1 MNPALPVLILL
12 ALAGTAVARWR
23 GAGDLARAWLMVTL
37 AATALLAPALVLP
50 DGIPSPS
57 GNLGGHV
64 PWQAA
69 VDPAGSNPNL
79 RDVTFFVEPW
89 LVYLRDEWRAGRPG
103 LWNPHQSLG
112 APLWANGQSAPLFP
126 LTWLFAAVPLWLGW
140 VLLPWLRFVAAGLG
154 AWVLA
159 RELGVREEGAAVAA
173 LVYPLS
179 GMVVPM
185 LLFPMGSALAL
196 VPWALWATERLATG
210 RSRGAL
216 LAGVAGLQLLAGHPE
231 TCIHTALL
239 CALYLAIRGPSESLK
254 APSPTGRGGLG
265 VRGSLWLHF
274 TGAWFLAAGVAAAA
288 LWPLAAFV
296 VESTKYLEHTAVT
309 RPPVLVVVREMM
321 RLVLPEAYGSHVEGT
336 WFGPFNYAATA
347 SYAGALALPL
357 AAAGLGRVRRS
368 RPWTAVCVVGVV
380 SFLVAYHLPGL
391 WDLVIRLPVLE
402 RVAQHRLIFG
412 MELSLALL
420 AAAGLDRLLQG
431 RGRGLLIGSGLV
443 VLLLGL
449 TWLLFAEDWRREG
462 LVASQLLWTLGVA
475 SLAGLAAAAVTLLPS
490 RRRGLLAVLVPALLA
505 VDLLHAHGSLLGA
518 LPREDHY
525 PRTGAVEFLQG
536 RPGRVAGV
544 GRALAPNAATVYG
557 LYDLRGD
564 DPLKLARFE
573 RLYARLAPS
582 HPVYFQPV
590 NRWDE
595 DLLDLLG
602 VRWVMGAP
610 GEEPPQPGWRLAY
623 DGSDARVWERP
634 GASPWVRA
642 DGVGFQVEA
651 REAGHWDLIVVAH
664 EPGRVEIAETWDA
677 GWRARLDGEPVPV
690 ETWEPV
696 PGSALLAVE
705 VPPGRHRLRLT
716 YRPPGLPAGGV
727 LSAISLLL
735 LGLWAC
741 HNPQRIEP

>member
-1 MNPALPVLILL
+1 MNPSLAVLLL
-12 ALAGTAVARWR
+12 LSLAGAVAARWR
-23 GAGDLARAWLMVTL
+23 EADDVARAWLLVTL
-37 AATALLAPALVLP
+37 VATALLAPALSLP
-50 DGIPSPS
+50 DGIPGPS
-57 GNLGGHV
+57 ASLGRHV
-64 PWQAA
+64 PWQGT

-79 RDVTFFVEPW
+79 RDVTYFVEPW
-89 LVYLRDEWRAGRPG
+89 LLYLRDEWRAGRPG
-103 LWNPHQSLG
+103 FWNPHQSLG

-126 LTWLFAAVPLWLGW
+126 LTWLFAMVPAWLGF
-140 VLLPWLRFVAAGLG
+140 VLLPWLRFVGAGLG

-173 LVYPLS
+173 LIYPLS

-196 VPWALWATERLATG
+196 VPWVLWATERLASG

-239 CALYLAIRGPSESLK
+239 TVLYFAVRGVAKPLE
-254 APSPTGRGGLG
+254 APSPQGRWGLG
-265 VRGSLWLHF
+265 VRGSLWLRF
-274 TGAWFLAAGVAAAA
+274 AGAWLLAAGVAAAA
-288 LWPLAAFV
+288 LGPLAAFV

-321 RLVLPEAYGSHVEGT
+321 RLVLPEAYGSHLDGT

-368 RPWTAVCVVGVV
+368 RPWAAVGVVGVV

-431 RGRGLLIGSGLV
+431 RGRGLLIGSGV
-443 VLLLGL
+443 VVFLLGL
-449 TWLLFAEDWRREG
+449 SWILFADDWRREG
-462 LVASQLLWTLGVA
+462 LVTSQLLWTFGVA
-475 SLAGLAAAAVTLLPS
+475 SLAGLAAAAVVLLPPH
-490 RRRGLLAVLVPALLA
+490 RRGLLAVLVPALLT
-505 VDLLHAHGSLLGA
+505 VDLLHAHGGLLGA
-518 LPREDHY
+518 LPRDRHF
-525 PRTGAVEFLQG
+525 PATGAVEFLQG
-536 RPGRVAGV
+536 RPGRIAGV

-582 HPVYFQPV
+582 HPVYFQPL

-595 DLLDLLG
+595 GLLDRLA
-602 VRWVMGAP
+602 VRWVVGAP
-610 GEEPPQPGWRLAY
+610 GADPPKPGWRLAY
-623 DGSDARVWERP
+623 DGSDARVWQRP
-634 GASPWVRA
+634 GPRSIVRA
-642 DGVGFQVEA
+642 GGVDFQVAA
-651 REAGHWDLIVVAH
+651 REAGLWDLVVFAH
-664 EPGRVEIAETWDA
+664 RPGRIEIAETWDV
-677 GWRARLDGEPVPV
+677 GWRARLDGEAVPV
-690 ETWEPV
+690 ESWEPV
-696 PGSALLAVE
+696 PGSALLAID
-705 VPPGRHRLRLT
+705 VPPGRHLLRLS
-716 YRPPGLPAGGV
+716 YRPAAARGRRVGDLATAPRFVGMP
-727 LSAISLLL
+727 
-735 LGLWAC
+735 
-741 HNPQRIEP
+741 